1 MSDWVSASAGMSFLP
16 SSKEKQTADMQENH
30 FDVIVLGVG
39 SMGSSTCYHLAK
51 RGAKV
56 LGLEQFGIPHERG
69 EHGGQS
75 RLIRKAY
82 FEHPDYVPLLE
93 KAYANW
99 DLLEKETGQQV
110 YHQTGLL
117 YMGEPDHP
125 LIAGVRTSA
134 ATYGIAVDTLTS
146 STFEKQYPQFAIPST
161 FDVLFEPEAGFLE
174 PEKAIRLLVAASVR
188 CGATI
193 RENTPVI
200 SWRKEGSGIVVET
213 AEGSYYGDKL
223 VVCAG
228 PWSGKM
234 LPGWG
239 SQLTVTRQVL
249 AWASLPNPGK
259 YVLGELP
266 CWTIAM
272 QGKPGIYYGFP
283 VLDDSQ
289 FEGPAGFKLAHHAPG
304 LATDPDGID
313 LTPNQA
319 DEDNIREF
327 LEQFLPGMDS
337 PAITMKTCRY
347 TNTADE
353 HFILDHL
360 PGYGGR
366 VIMAAGF
373 SGHGF
378 KFVSVVGDV
387 MADLAQQ
394 GSTQLPVDFLTSK
407 RLLS

>member
-1 MSDWVSASAGMSFLP
+1 MP

-56 LGLEQFGIPHERG
+56 LGLEQFSIPHERG

-93 KAYANW
+93 RAYANW
-99 DLLEKETGQQV
+99 DMFEKETGQQV

-117 YMGEPDHP
+117 YMGEKDHP
-125 LIAGVRTSA
+125 LMAGVRTSA
-134 ATYGIAVDTLTS
+134 ATYGIALDTMTS
-146 STFEKQYPQFAIPST
+146 SQCLNQYPQFAITST

-174 PEKAIRLLVAASVR
+174 PEKAIRLLAAAAVSH
-188 CGATI
+188 GATI

-213 AEGSYYGDKL
+213 AEGTFFGDKL

-259 YVLGELP
+259 YALGEMP

-272 QGKPGIYYGFP
+272 PGKPGIYYGFP
-283 VLDDSQ
+283 VLNDGH
-289 FEGPAGFKLAHHAPG
+289 FNGPPGFKLAHHAPG

-313 LTPNQA
+313 LPPNQA
-319 DEDNIREF
+319 DENNIREF
-327 LEQFLPGMDS
+327 LEQFFPVLNSLP
-337 PAITMKTCRY
+337 ITMKTCRY
-347 TNTADE
+347 TNTTDE

-378 KFVSVVGDV
+378 KFVSVIGEV